1 MRLDQ
6 LHIQNFRCYEDATF
20 DFQPGFNLVV
30 GVNGSGKTSLLQAVA
45 SSLYN
50 FSTAMGNRDAQITD
64 QDVRFTIQQYDDR
77 YRFEHLYPLK
87 LNAKGS
93 AFGLDNWEIFKERK
107 DQGQSYNHVVHTTVS
122 TQLDNLDF
130 KGQMD
135 LPIIAFYRANRRWAS
150 PNVTAEFA
158 ATQKSSRL
166 DAYANWSDA
175 AINLTNFE
183 SWFIGKTL
191 ERLQRM
197 SRSEAKNSFDD
208 ELLWVNLA
216 LKSVLPDSKGIEYDL
231 GLRTLLVQLN
241 QNKTLPFSSLSDGQ
255 RGLFSLIAD
264 IARRMCLINPHMGS
278 KVLEKT
284 NGIIVIDELDIHLH
298 PGWQRSIVSTLKKAF
313 PKIQFIAASHSPQ
326 IIGGLMPNEIM
337 LLNDGDASHPRV
349 SYGLDSSRVLE
360 EIMGVSEREPEVET
374 LLSELFSTIEDNNL
388 VEAKAQLKAL
398 RKVAPDLPEFAGAQ
412 ALIRRKEILG
422 K

>member
-1 MRLDQ
+1 
-6 LHIQNFRCYEDATF
+6 
-20 DFQPGFNLVV
+20 
-30 GVNGSGKTSLLQAVA
+30 
-45 SSLYN
+45 
-50 FSTAMGNRDAQITD
+50 
-64 QDVRFTIQQYDDR
+64 
-77 YRFEHLYPLK
+77 
-87 LNAKGS
+87 
-93 AFGLDNWEIFKERK
+93 
-107 DQGQSYNHVVHTTVS
+107 
-122 TQLDNLDF
+122 
-130 KGQMD
+130 
-135 LPIIAFYRANRRWAS
+135 
-150 PNVTAEFA
+150 
-158 ATQKSSRL
+158 
-166 DAYANWSDA
+166 
-175 AINLTNFE
+175 
-183 SWFIGKTL
+183 
-191 ERLQRM
+191 
-197 SRSEAKNSFDD
+197 
-208 ELLWVNLA
+208 
-216 LKSVLPDSKGIEYDL
+216 
-231 GLRTLLVQLN
+231 
-241 QNKTLPFSSLSDGQ
+241 
-255 RGLFSLIAD
+255 
-264 IARRMCLINPHMGS
+264 MCS